1 VANEDK
7 ATRYQRLR
15 RRTFL
20 LGAALQAL
28 LLVAILVSGGSSA
41 LRRAIESHV
50 GPGLVIAGS
59 LFVLTLGVVYELV
72 RLPLAFYHGIVLE
85 RRYDLSTETTSRWW
99 KDHLKSSAIAL
110 GCLVAA
116 ALVVSS
122 LLRWSP
128 DRWWIAAAVAFSAM
142 LVLLARLAP
151 VALLPLF
158 YDVKPLAR
166 EALGS
171 RLLTLAERAGAQ
183 VLGVFE
189 WRVGDRT
196 RKASAALVGVGRTRR
211 ILVSDTLLAE
221 HSDDEIEA
229 VLAHELAHDTR
240 GHVWSALTLEAGL
253 IVLSCYAA
261 DAALTAFAPAL
272 GLAGKADVAGLPL
285 VALAAGVV
293 SFASMPLTN
302 ALSRAHERRADRDAL
317 EMTRN
322 HAAFISAM
330 RRLAGRNL
338 AEERPSR
345 LVELLFH
352 THPSTAARIEAARR
366 TDSRHHRALHKI
378 VERGLQPPRDR
389 PRAG

>member
-20 LGAALQAL
+20 IGAAWQAV
-28 LLVAILVSGGSSA
+28 LLVTILATGGSTA
-41 LRRAIESHV
+41 LRLAIESQF
-50 GPGLVIAGS
+50 GPGFAIVCALY
-59 LFVLTLGVVYELV
+59 VLTLGVVYELV
-72 RLPLAFYHGIVLE
+72 RLPLAFYHGVVLE

-99 KDHLKSSAIAL
+99 ADHLKSSAIAL
-110 GCLVAA
+110 GCVVAA

-122 LLRWSP
+122 LLRWNP
-128 DRWWIAAAVAFSAM
+128 DRWWIAAALSCAAM
-142 LVLLARLAP
+142 LVLLAKLAP
-151 VALLPLF
+151 VVLLPF
-158 YDVKPLAR
+158 VYDVRPLAR
-166 EALGS
+166 EPLGS
-171 RLLTLAERAGAQ
+171 RLLALADRAGAR

-196 RKASAALVGVGRTRR
+196 RKASAALVGIGRTRR

-221 HSDDEIEA
+221 HSDEEIEA
-229 VLAHELAHDTR
+229 VLAHEIAHDAR
-240 GHVWSALTLEAGL
+240 GHVWSAIALEAGL
-253 IVLSCYAA
+253 IAFACYAA
-261 DAALTAFAPAL
+261 DAALATFAPVL
-272 GLAGKADVAGLPL
+272 GLAGKTDIAGLPL
-285 VALAAGVV
+285 VALAAGAV
-293 SFASMPLTN
+293 SFASMPVTN

-317 EMTRN
+317 ELTRN

-352 THPSTAARIEAARR
+352 THPSTAARIEAAKQL
-366 TDSRHHRALHKI
+366 DSRL
-378 VERGLQPPRDR
+378 
-389 PRAG
+389 

>member
-20 LGAALQAL
+20 LGTAWQAV

-41 LRRAIESHV
+41 LRLAIESQV
-50 GPGLVIAGS
+50 GSGLAIVC
-59 LFVLTLGVVYELV
+59 VLYVLAIGVLYELV
-72 RLPLAFYHGIVLE
+72 QLPLAFYHGVVLE
-85 RRYDLSTETTSRWW
+85 RRYSLSTETTGRWLA
-99 KDHLKSSAIAL
+99 DHVKSSAITL

-116 ALVVSS
+116 ALLVSS
-122 LLRWSP
+122 FLRWSP
-128 DRWWIAAAVAFSAM
+128 DRWWIAAAISCAAM
-142 LVLLARLAP
+142 LVLLAKLMPA
-151 VALLPLF
+151 VLLPFF

-166 EALGS
+166 EPLGS
-171 RLLTLAERAGAQ
+171 RLLALADRAGAH

-196 RKASAALVGVGRTRR
+196 RKASAALVGIGSSRR

-221 HSDDEIEA
+221 HSDEEIEA
-229 VLAHELAHDTR
+229 VLAHEIAHDAR
-240 GHVWSALTLEAGL
+240 GHVWSAIALEAGL
-253 IVLSCYAA
+253 IALGCYVA
-261 DAALTAFAPAL
+261 DAALTALGPAL
-272 GLAGKADVAGLPL
+272 GLEGKSDIAGLPL
-285 VALAAGVV
+285 VALAVGAV
-293 SFASMPLTN
+293 SFASMPVTN
-302 ALSRAHERRADRDAL
+302 ALSRAHERTADRDAL

-322 HAAFISAM
+322 QAAFISAM

-352 THPSTAARIEAARR
+352 THPSAAARIEAAKQLG
-366 TDSRHHRALHKI
+366 SRL
-378 VERGLQPPRDR
+378 
-389 PRAG
+389 